1 MKFCLVS
8 LIKALYRQ
16 ISTVY
21 YLVQTV
27 ENSVM
32 HIQVINFELNI
43 PHADYNAG
51 ATDVAQVFADMPGL
65 ISKHW
70 LGDEEN
76 KIYGGVYFWESK
88 EVCEAYKAG
97 PVFADV
103 MSNDMYANQSSKDY
117 GVLDDPTSI
126 TA

>member
-1 MKFCLVS
+1 
-8 LIKALYRQ
+8 
-16 ISTVY
+16 
-21 YLVQTV
+21 
-27 ENSVM
+27 M

-76 KIYGGVYFWESK
+76 KIYGGVYLWESK
-88 EVCEAYKAG
+88 EACEAYKAG